1 MQVIETLAF
10 NESQSKNVHQKALFF
25 CHLSRRDAWLSVA
38 AEQKVRNRFAISL
51 LFYEAYTNFIDG
63 NLPCNQSDGVKLAAL
78 FLATEP
84 KRDFAQHL
92 QVI

>member
-1 MQVIETLAF
+1 MQT
-10 NESQSKNVHQKALFF
+10 SQKMYYSKQKFSIFHLF
-25 CHLSRRDAWLSVA
+25 RRDAWLSVA

-92 QVI
+92 QVV

>member
-1 MQVIETLAF
+1 M
-10 NESQSKNVHQKALFF
+10 
-25 CHLSRRDAWLSVA
+25 SVA

-63 NLPCNQSDGVKLAAL
+63 NLPCTEGDGVKLAAL

-84 KRDFAQHL
+84 KRDFARHL
-92 QVI
+92 EVAISGLGAMHSTFQKSAEIEIMNIFVLSFSIFDRL